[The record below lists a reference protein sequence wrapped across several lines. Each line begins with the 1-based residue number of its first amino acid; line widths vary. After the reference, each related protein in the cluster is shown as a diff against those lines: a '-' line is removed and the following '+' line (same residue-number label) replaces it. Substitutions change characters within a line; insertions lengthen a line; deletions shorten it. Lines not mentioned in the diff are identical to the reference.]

1 MRKFYLFKIGILT
14 SIISSCSKISE
25 EKSRAEKVEKE
36 LTDKIENLEKR
47 NQEWSKTEQAFN
59 DALKDANSERKQ
71 LEQKV
76 QQLLNNLIHINSLLI
91 LIFRVCGILS
101 GIIE

>member
-1 MRKFYLFKIGILT
+1 MT
-14 SIISSCSKISE
+14 
-25 EKSRAEKVEKE
+25 A
-36 LTDKIENLEKR
+36 KIENLEKR